1 MTKFSDLIV
10 EYKNVLDPDKC
21 REIILKFEDS
31 PHKSS
36 GQTADRSPTQT
47 KVSTDLYISS
57 YFEWQE
63 LDKYIFEV
71 FNPYVKKYLNFI
83 EESFNGGV
91 KATNTQIM
99 DSGYQ
104 IQRTRPG
111 EYYRWHTDDEYAAIF
126 DTITQPWNGDS
137 DARSSGYQ
145 RRLFT
150 YIFYLNDGFSG
161 GRTQF
166 KVGPTDD
173 DIVSITPETGKLL
186 CFPANVLYCHQGEE
200 VTKGVKYLMT
210 GWVSDFIRYPVFD
223 SSPMSNTWRK
233 EYIEQGRELLVAASS
248 ETGTEGAEMPL
259 DASIIGS

>member
-1 MTKFSDLIV
+1 MTTKFSDLIV
-10 EYKNVLDPDKC
+10 EYKNVLDADTC

-36 GQTADRSPTQT
+36 GQTADRSPTKT
-47 KVSTDLYISS
+47 KVSTDLYISA
-57 YFEWQE
+57 YQEWE
-63 LDKYIFEV
+63 DLDKIIFDK
-71 FNPYVKKYLNFI
+71 FNPYVKQYLGFI
-83 EESFNGGV
+83 EDKFNGGV

-104 IQRTRPG
+104 VQRTRSG

-126 DTITQPWNGDS
+126 DTITQPLNGHFDTR
-137 DARSSGYQ
+137 ASGYQ

-150 YIFYLNDGFSG
+150 YIFYLNEGFSG

-173 DIVSITPETGKLL
+173 DIVSVTPETGKLL
-186 CFPANVLYCHQGEE
+186 CFPANFLFPHQGEE
-200 VTKGVKYLMT
+200 VVEGVKYLMT

-223 SSPMSNTWRK
+223 SSPMSDVWRK
-233 EYIEQGRELLVAASS
+233 EYIQQGRQLLVGDSS
-248 ETGTEGAEMPL
+248 GSGTVTPPE
-259 DASIIGS
+259 DS